1 MRGGGKIRLKY
12 VLSACLLL
20 MILFTLQLNFD
31 TVSAATTSQT
41 TYLGSELNQNSS
53 LTNLKTSTSTQ
64 NSSITTANRSVA
76 SYTAVKSTAVRISLT
91 DIDTAARTVRT
102 QILLN
107 HKLPDYVT
115 ISNRK
120 VTMPQFL
127 DLLTT
132 GLLKMKY
139 GLTTPVVLRTVDYPN
154 PGIETVK
161 EGTLSSTQYFNMAK
175 SVKTF
180 IDTNHRVPSYA
191 RSVLGRFGFGNLIFT
206 NSKIFNFKISEK
218 RFPNSVLIKPWKS
231 ILQGRPVYITSDC
244 ITDGSDMDIAR
255 INNIVNALKSM
266 GLYAVNWGLGPNTHY
281 SILNDVSIP
290 KNALIVNIY
299 GGVCAGTIWEMTLP
313 YFKNKVG
320 TKNVFSIWINT
331 QLNIDNITYNNKTTN
346 FLRRSPDDDFTPIYN
361 QTNGFPDKYD
371 VDEDGEYEIG
381 LPGREDGI
389 LNPAQL
395 LIDHG
400 YRYAYIQCG
409 NIETIVN
416 AINKQ
421 AMTWN

>member
-1 MRGGGKIRLKY
+1 MVGGGKIRLKY
-12 VLSACLLL
+12 VLSTCLLL

-64 NSSITTANRSVA
+64 NSSVTTANRSVA

-91 DIDTAARTVRT
+91 DIDAAARTVRT
-102 QILLN
+102 QILIN

-244 ITDGSDMDIAR
+244 ITDGSDIDIAR
-255 INNIVNALKSM
+255 INNIVNALRAM

-281 SILNDVSIP
+281 SILKDVAIP

-313 YFKNKVG
+313 YFKNMVG

-346 FLRRSPDDDFTPIYN
+346 FLRRVT
-361 QTNGFPDKYD
+361 
-371 VDEDGEYEIG
+371 
-381 LPGREDGI
+381 
-389 LNPAQL
+389 
-395 LIDHG
+395 
-400 YRYAYIQCG
+400 
-409 NIETIVN
+409 
-416 AINKQ
+416 
-421 AMTWN
+421 